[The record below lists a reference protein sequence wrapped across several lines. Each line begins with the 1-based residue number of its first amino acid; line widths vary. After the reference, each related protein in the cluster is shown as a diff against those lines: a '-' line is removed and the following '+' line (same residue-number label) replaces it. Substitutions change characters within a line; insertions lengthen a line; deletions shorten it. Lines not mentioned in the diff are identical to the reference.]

1 MLGAAIEQAKA
12 WERSGLRVQVSVNV
26 SARNLLDRELPRLVD
41 DLLRR
46 HNLEPAMLEIEITES
61 RKLADMPRI
70 RDVLRELRAVGVFI
84 AVDDFG
90 TGFSSLTQLQQLPVD
105 EIKIDKSFVINM
117 ERSPSDAAIV
127 RSTVALGKNLG
138 LAVTAEGVETE
149 EAWRRVNALG
159 CDSAQGFLI
168 GRPGSPEECG
178 RRLRHFAR
186 DGAAGLRPVPLPTVL
201 SGIGEVP

>member
-1 MLGAAIEQAKA
+1 
-12 WERSGLRVQVSVNV
+12 
-26 SARNLLDRELPRLVD
+26 
-41 DLLRR
+41 
-46 HNLEPAMLEIEITES
+46 
-61 RKLADMPRI
+61 
-70 RDVLRELRAVGVFI
+70 
-84 AVDDFG
+84 
-90 TGFSSLTQLQQLPVD
+90 
-105 EIKIDKSFVINM
+105 M

-168 GRPGSPEECG
+168 GRPGSAGGVRPAPAATSPGTG
-178 RRLRHFAR
+178 RPGSARL
-186 DGAAGLRPVPLPTVL
+186 PLPTVL